1 MPEKLPPLERPEP
14 AIFNPSSPEKK
25 AAAKRS
31 ILERFGEKHLE
42 HLPSEIVEM
51 IKAVE
56 YDKKPFEKSAIKK
69 ANEITNK
76 LIEASGTTPFDIP
89 ERNIHVLPQ
98 TIFLQIRGEN
108 EIESVATTIHSLQG
122 IILNAEKLIHP
133 FDRISTTFHEM
144 VHLKNFLNVE
154 ITSTESNIHRMGLEI
169 NATEKK
175 EEESGDFTK
184 FEGLAEAVVAEI
196 EKHYFP
202 ELIAGIPDLKEN
214 LDFNNSVKGKKLKE
228 KAAKE
233 NGIPVDEIMFIDE
246 TGKIYGTFCYYNQR
260 KVLYYL
266 VDRIYETH
274 KNQFQSKDGVMKIF
288 FATNFNG
295 KLLPVARLIENVFG
309 KGSFRF
315 LSTMDTEDNSTALV
329 MEYLKKHRQGKT
341 VP

>member
-89 ERNIHVLPQ
+89 ERNI
-98 TIFLQIRGEN
+98 
-108 EIESVATTIHSLQG
+108 
-122 IILNAEKLIHP
+122 LNAEKLIHP

-169 NATEKK
+169 DDTEKK

-288 FATNFNG
+288 FANNFNG

>member
-42 HLPSEIVEM
+42 QLPSEIVEM

-154 ITSTESNIHRMGLEI
+154 IT
-169 NATEKK
+169 ATEKK

-233 NGIPVDEIMFIDE
+233 AGIPVNEIMFIDE

-260 KVLYYL
+260 RVLYYL
-266 VDRIYETH
+266 VDQIYEAH
-274 KNQFQSKDGVMKIF
+274 QDQFQSKDGVMKIF